1 MHRHRIR
8 RTGST
13 LVLAAALGAVMLP
26 ANAVAAGDGL
36 FLPYQ
41 AIAMPAEPDA
51 IAVGD
56 VTGDGRDDIVVTT
69 GYTFGDADNFH
80 LFVLAQT
87 AAGGLA
93 APVSYAT
100 RGSYTQRPGSVGIGD
115 VNGDGRADVVVGLDR
130 YGIELFPQLPDGT
143 LGESSFVPSTD
154 STRIRVGQID
164 NEPSRAEVAGIGWGS
179 NTVTL
184 FSDTGAGLYAGP
196 TYPVPHD
203 GWDDIEL
210 ADVSGDGHTDIVVM
224 SGQGSGPNFHVVP
237 QLANGTFDAPV
248 AYGLGSN
255 ESTNGIG
262 VGDVTG
268 DGRTDVVASF
278 GGNQPSSGMAV
289 FGQTAGGTLGTAVS
303 YPSYDIPEPVEVA
316 DLDRDGRAD
325 VVTLHG
331 GWLKAGVYRGR
342 AGGTLAAEVLYDIPY
357 ASQYSVHGLAV
368 GDVNGDGWL
377 DVVEADYN
385 YGVIVLRNAL
395 SQQPQVPGAPTLASL
410 VPGDGRAT
418 ATWAA
423 PASDGGS
430 AITSY
435 TATAT
440 PGNAICVT
448 SGLTCT
454 IQGLSNGTTYSVT
467 VAATN
472 GVGRGPASNA
482 LTTTPGVAPSAPRSL
497 ATSPNL
503 PSGIG
508 LAWLAPA
515 TEGSSAL
522 SGYRIY
528 RAAPGENA
536 ATLLAIVGNVLS
548 FTDTAVSN
556 GASYTYQV
564 AAVNGFGEGPRT
576 APLAATR
583 GTSPSA
589 PRSLSASAGGQG
601 ISLAWSAPASN
612 GGSAVTNYEV
622 YRGTTPANALRIATV
637 AGTASTYVDKSV
649 AKKTSYVYLVTAVN
663 ALGESA
669 TSNTVTITS
678 R

>member
-1 MHRHRIR
+1 MHRHRTRR
-8 RTGST
+8 RTSI
-13 LVLAAALGAVMLP
+13 LVLVGALGASLLP
-26 ANAVAAGDGL
+26 ASASAASDGL

-41 AIAMPAEPDA
+41 AIAMPSEPDA

-56 VTGDGRDDIVVTT
+56 VTGDGRDDIVATT
-69 GYTFGDADNFH
+69 GYEYNNPDNFH

-130 YGIELFPQLPDGT
+130 YGIELFPQLADGT
-143 LGESSFVPSTD
+143 LGSSTFVASAD

-164 NEPSRAEVAGIGWGS
+164 KEPSRAEIAGIGWGS
-179 NTVTL
+179 NTVTT
-184 FSDTGAGLYAGP
+184 FSDTGAGLVADP

-210 ADVSGDGHTDIVVM
+210 ADVTGDGQTDLVVM
-224 SGQGSGPNFHVVP
+224 SGQGLGPNFHVVP
-237 QLANGTFDAPV
+237 QLANGTFGAPV
-248 AYGLGSN
+248 AYDLGSN
-255 ESTNGIG
+255 ESTNGVG

-268 DGRTDVVASF
+268 DGRTDIVASF
-278 GGNQPSSGMAV
+278 GGNRPLSGMAV
-289 FGQTAGGTLGTAVS
+289 FGQDAGGGLSTPVT

-368 GDVNGDGWL
+368 GDINGDGWL

-395 SQQPQVPGAPTLASL
+395 SQQPQVPGAPALTNL

-418 ATWAA
+418 ATWTA

-448 SGLTCT
+448 SGLSCT
-454 IQGLSNGTTYSVT
+454 IQGLGNGTTYSVT

-472 GVGRGPASNA
+472 GVGRGPASNS
-482 LTTTPGVAPSAPRSL
+482 LSTIPGVAPSVPRSL
-497 ATSPNL
+497 AASPNQQ
-503 PSGIG
+503 SGIG
-508 LAWLAPA
+508 LTWQAPA
-515 TEGSSAL
+515 AQGSSAV

-528 RAAPGENA
+528 RAAPGGNA
-536 ATLLAIVGNVLS
+536 ATLLAIVGNILS

-556 GASYTYQV
+556 GATYMYQV
-564 AAVNGFGEGPRT
+564 AAVNGFGEGSRT
-576 APLAATR
+576 APLTTTR
-583 GTSPSA
+583 GTAPSA
-589 PRSLSASAGGQG
+589 PQSLSATAGGPG
-601 ISLAWSAPASN
+601 ISLRWSAPASN
-612 GGSAVTNYEV
+612 GGSAVTSYGI
-622 YRGTTPANALRIATV
+622 YRGTTAANMLPVATV
-637 AGTASTYVDKSV
+637 TGSTTAYVDKNV
-649 AKKTSYVYLVTAVN
+649 VKKTTYVYSTTALN
-663 ALGESA
+663 ALGESGP
-669 TSNTVTITS
+669 SNPVTIAS